1 MRRPVSCYRSA
12 VLALRT
18 ESFRLRRFTRA
29 VLAGACG
36 AGFAFVLASCGG
48 SSSETPPPLEP
59 SPANVHYD
67 RAATTLP
74 GELGTPTRPA
84 KAEPATPAPA
94 PTPFHPQQGGAPA
107 ASPFQH
113 RAAPPR

>member
-1 MRRPVSCYRSA
+1 
-12 VLALRT
+12 VLAPRT
-18 ESFRLRRFTRA
+18 DRRKLHRA
-29 VLAGACG
+29 ARAALAGASA
-36 AGFAFVLASCGG
+36 AGFACVLASCGG

-84 KAEPATPAPA
+84 KPEATTPAPA
-94 PTPFHPQQGGAPA
+94 PTPFHPHQGGAAPA
-107 ASPFQH
+107 ASPFNH
-113 RAAPPR
+113 RGAPAR